1 MKKLKLMAL
10 FLSATLAFSAII
22 PVPVFAADKTETGE
36 TEETENTP
44 VPYILR
50 TEVAGEYVNNQANV
64 WLELNKKNS
73 ENIAAYQI
81 NLRLTCDDGQML
93 EGYKLDLEFDEAL
106 KDARIKDAKFDGAT
120 GVIKIMVAATK
131 NLVKIDGDSHKLPI
145 GKITLVRPN
154 DDTILLRQFKI
165 TVDGNTGNFVTVGTD
180 NKRTAASEKYGEDF
194 QIVSDGTMLGE
205 KITYPLT
212 VKASNGGT
220 VRIVTSDENGNEVEV
235 KDLTKIE
242 RGTTLKVIQ
251 TANTGY
257 RFAGIEAVDT
267 STNTPMAVS
276 GSFTFTMMN
285 PVDLTVTFEEMN
297 ERFTVTVDN
306 GDGEAVV
313 NEYSNRE
320 KATVTAG
327 SVEGKKFS
335 HWINAEN
342 EAIVS
347 YDKTYTFIVLN
358 NISLKAVFVEN
369 TETVEKEPFVTMD
382 SNVTTQVVGDKYRLS
397 FNGQFYLPKDC
408 TLKEYGMVLTPDK
421 NLTNENF
428 VINSSSIRT
437 QKLIMTVKNNANQ
450 YVVNVNGVKPGV
462 TRSGRMYVIYEDSN
476 KEERIM
482 YSNTYATTGVLPG
495 I

>member
-106 KDARIKDAKFDGAT
+106 KDAKIKKAEFDGAT

-145 GKITLVRPN
+145 GKITLVRPD
-154 DDTILLRQFKI
+154 DDTILQRQFKI

-212 VKASNGGT
+212 VSPSKGGT
-220 VRIVTSDENGNEVEV
+220 VKIMAYDENKNEVEV
-235 KDLTKIE
+235 SDLTKIE

-251 TANTGY
+251 KANIGY
-257 RFAGIEAVDT
+257 RYAGIKAVVHGTDKE
-267 STNTPMAVS
+267 VDID
-276 GSFTFTMMN
+276 GKFTFTMMS

-297 ERFTVTVDN
+297 DKFTVTVND

-313 NEYSNRE
+313 NEYSN
-320 KATVTAG
+320 KDVASVTAG
-327 SVEGKKFS
+327 NVEGKKFS
-335 HWINAEN
+335 HWINTDTRD
-342 EAIVS
+342 IVS

-358 NISLKAVFVEN
+358 SISLEAVFVD
-369 TETVEKEPFVTMD
+369 VEEEVVPDPFVTMGEL
-382 SNVTTQVVGDKYRLS
+382 TTQLVSGKYRLS
-397 FNGQFYLPKDC
+397 FNGQFFLPEDC
-408 TLKEYGMVLTPDK
+408 ELVEYGMVLTPDAVSSADEIK
-421 NLTNENF
+421 IDAQGIRVAKIIATTR
-428 VINSSSIRT
+428 NS
-437 QKLIMTVKNNANQ
+437 VNQ
-450 YVVNVNGVKPGV
+450 YIINVNGVKPNNI
-462 TRSGRMYVIYEDSN
+462 RSGRMYVIYKDVEG
-476 KEERIM
+476 KTQTI
-482 YSNTYATTGVLPG
+482 YSSTYATTGVLK
-495 I
+495 

>member
-154 DDTILLRQFKI
+154 NNTILERQFKI

-212 VKASNGGT
+212 VKASNGT
-220 VRIVTSDENGNEVEV
+220 VKIVTSDENGNEVEV

-242 RGTTLKVIQ
+242 RGTALKVIQ
-251 TANTGY
+251 TANKGY

-267 STNTPMAVS
+267 LTNTPMTVS

-297 ERFTVTVDN
+297 EKFNVTVDN
-306 GDGEAVV
+306 GDGEAIV

-320 KATVTAG
+320 VASVTAG
-327 SVEGKKFS
+327 NVEGKKFS
-335 HWINAEN
+335 HCINTET

-347 YDKTYTFIVLN
+347 YDKTYKFIVLN

-369 TETVEKEPFVTMD
+369 TETVEKDPFVTMGEL
-382 SNVTTQVVGDKYRLS
+382 TTQVISGKYRLS
-397 FNGQFYLPKDC
+397 FNGQFFLPENC
-408 TLKEYGMVLTPDK
+408 ELVEYGMVLTPDSVS
-421 NLTNENF
+421 NADDI
-428 VINSSSIRT
+428 VINAPNIRT
-437 QKLIMTVKNNANQ
+437 QKIIMTVKNNVNQ
-450 YVVNVNGVKPGV
+450 YIINVNGVKPGV
-462 TRSGRMYVIYEDSN
+462 TRSGRMYVIYKDSEGN
-476 KEERIM
+476 TQTI
-482 YSNTYATTGVLPG
+482 YSSTYATTGVLAA